1 MGLSS
6 SAAHPAPRRSR
17 ARVITITVSFATLLL
32 LGTAGAVY
40 QAEGQAQAPRTAPP
54 PVPVVTR
61 PAETR
66 DVPHVVEV
74 VGTLQPLQAVILR
87 AQVDGILTEVLFKE
101 GDFVRRGQVLARID
115 DRALRAALAAA
126 QAQLARDQAQLRAAE
141 LDLTRARTLLQK
153 NAGSQQVVDQQTAA
167 VDQLKAAVALDE
179 ANVQAAEVTVSYTEI
194 VSPID
199 GRIGMRQVD
208 PGNLVRQADASGI
221 VSITQV
227 DPLSVVFAVPQQVFA
242 AMRDHAD
249 EPGGKAVEIVD
260 RASAA
265 TLAEGEITSFDNQ
278 IDTTTGT
285 ARVRA
290 VFANGA
296 EKLTPGAFVS
306 VRIATGVSSGAVV
319 VPKLS
324 VRPGVEGDF
333 VYRVTNGQA
342 ERVSVTLG
350 YSNDDLAVIAT
361 GVASG
366 DAIVIDGY
374 SRLRPGAAVAATEA
388 PGRDQPARTAQQTVI
403 SRQ

>member
-6 SAAHPAPRRSR
+6 SPPPAPRRSR
-17 ARVITITVSFATLLL
+17 ARVITISVAFAALLL
-32 LGTAGAVY
+32 LGIAGAVY
-40 QAEGQAQAPRTAPP
+40 QAEGQSPATRAVPP
-54 PVPVVTR
+54 PVPVVTQL
-61 PAETR
+61 AETR

-74 VGTLQPLQAVILR
+74 VGTLQPLHAVTLR
-87 AQVDGILTEVLFKE
+87 AQVDGILTDVLFRE
-101 GDFVRRGQVLARID
+101 GDLVRRGQVLARID

-141 LDLTRARTLLQK
+141 LDLARARTLLQK
-153 NAGSQQVVDQQTAA
+153 NTGSQQVVDQQTAA
-167 VDQLKAAVALDE
+167 VDQLKAAVALDQ
-179 ANVQAAEVTVSYTEI
+179 ANVEAAEVTVSYTEI
-194 VSPID
+194 ASPID

-208 PGNLVRQADASGI
+208 PGNLIRQTDASGI

-227 DPLSVVFAVPQQVFA
+227 DPLSVVFAVPQQVFD

-265 TLAEGEITSFDNQ
+265 TLAEGEIASFDNQ

-290 VFANGA
+290 IFANGA

-306 VRIATGVSSGAVV
+306 VRIATGISAGAVV
-319 VPKLS
+319 VPKLA
-324 VRPGVEGDF
+324 VRPGVQGDF
-333 VYRVTNGQA
+333 VYRVKDGEA
-342 ERVSVTLG
+342 ERVAVTMG
-350 YSNDDLAVIAT
+350 YSNDDVAVIAS

-388 PGRDQPARTAQQTVI
+388 PRPDQPARTAQTII
-403 SRQ
+403 SR

>member
-6 SAAHPAPRRSR
+6 SPPPAPRRSR
-17 ARVITITVSFATLLL
+17 ARVIAIVVGFAAVLL
-32 LGTAGAVY
+32 LGTAGTVY
-40 QAEGQAQAPRTAPP
+40 RAEGQAPATRAAPP
-54 PVPVVTR
+54 PVPVVTHL
-61 PAETR
+61 AETR

-74 VGTLQPLQAVILR
+74 VGTLQALQAVTLR

-153 NAGSQQVVDQQTAA
+153 NAGSQQVVDQQTAT
-167 VDQLKAAVALDE
+167 VDQLKAAVALDQ
-179 ANVQAAEVTVSYTEI
+179 ANVEAAEVTVSYTEI

-208 PGNLVRQADASGI
+208 PGNLVRQTDASGI

-242 AMRDHAD
+242 AMRDHA
-249 EPGGKAVEIVD
+249 EAPGGKAVEIVD
-260 RASAA
+260 RGSAA
-265 TLAEGEITSFDNQ
+265 TLAEGEIASFDNQ
-278 IDTTTGT
+278 IDTATGT

-296 EKLTPGAFVS
+296 ERLTPGAFVA
-306 VRIATGVSSGAVV
+306 VRIATGISPDAVV
-319 VPKLS
+319 VPKLA

-333 VYRVTNGQA
+333 VYRVKDGEA
-342 ERVSVTLG
+342 ERVAVTMG
-350 YSNDDLAVIAT
+350 YSNDDVAVIAA

-374 SRLRPGAAVAATEA
+374 SRLRPGVTVVATEA
-388 PGRDQPARTAQQTVI
+388 PRPDQPARTAQTII

>member
-6 SAAHPAPRRSR
+6 SPPTLAPRRSR
-17 ARVITITVSFATLLL
+17 AGAITITVGFAALLL
-32 LGTAGAVY
+32 LATAGAVY
-40 QAEGQAQAPRTAPP
+40 RAEGQAQAPATRAAPP

-61 PAETR
+61 RAETR

-74 VGTLQPLQAVILR
+74 VGTLQPLQAVTLR
-87 AQVDGILTEVLFKE
+87 AQVDGILTDVLFKE

-115 DRALRAALAAA
+115 DRALRAALAAT

-179 ANVQAAEVTVSYTEI
+179 ANVEAAEVSVSYTEI

-208 PGNLVRQADASGI
+208 PGNLVRQTDASGI

-249 EPGGKAVEIVD
+249 APGGKSVEIID

-265 TLAEGEITSFDNQ
+265 QLAEGEISSFDNQ

-319 VPKLS
+319 VPKLA
-324 VRPGVEGDF
+324 VRPGVEDDF

-342 ERVSVTLG
+342 ERVAVTMG
-350 YSNDDLAVIAT
+350 YSNDDLAVIAS

-388 PGRDQPARTAQQTVI
+388 PRPDQPARTAQTII
-403 SRQ
+403 SR

>member
-6 SAAHPAPRRSR
+6 SPPPAPRRSR
-17 ARVITITVSFATLLL
+17 ARVIAITVGFAALVL
-32 LGTAGAVY
+32 LGTAGFVY
-40 QAEGQAQAPRTAPP
+40 RAEGQAPVTRAAPQ
-54 PVPVVTR
+54 PVPVITR
-61 PAETR
+61 LAETR

-74 VGTLQPLQAVILR
+74 VGTLQPLQAVTLR
-87 AQVDGILTEVLFKE
+87 AQVDGILTEVLFNE

-179 ANVQAAEVTVSYTEI
+179 ANVEAAEVTVSYTGI

-208 PGNLVRQADASGI
+208 PGNLVRQTDASGI

-249 EPGGKAVEIVD
+249 VPGGKAVEIID

-265 TLAEGEITSFDNQ
+265 RLAEGEITSFDNQ

-306 VRIATGVSSGAVV
+306 VRIATGISASAVV
-319 VPKLS
+319 VPKLA

-333 VYRVTNGQA
+333 VYRVKDGEA
-342 ERVSVTLG
+342 ERVPVAIG
-350 YSNDDLAVIAT
+350 YSNDDVAVVAT

-388 PGRDQPARTAQQTVI
+388 PRPDQPARTAQTII
-403 SRQ
+403 SR

>member
-1 MGLSS
+1 M
-6 SAAHPAPRRSR
+6 
-17 ARVITITVSFATLLL
+17 
-32 LGTAGAVY
+32 
-40 QAEGQAQAPRTAPP
+40 
-54 PVPVVTR
+54 
-61 PAETR
+61 
-66 DVPHVVEV
+66 
-74 VGTLQPLQAVILR
+74 
-87 AQVDGILTEVLFKE
+87 
-101 GDFVRRGQVLARID
+101 
-115 DRALRAALAAA
+115 
-126 QAQLARDQAQLRAAE
+126 RAAE

-167 VDQLKAAVALDE
+167 VDQLKAAVALDQ
-179 ANVQAAEVTVSYTEI
+179 ANVEAAEVTVSYTEI

-208 PGNLVRQADASGI
+208 PGNLVRQTDASGI
-221 VSITQV
+221 ISITQV

-242 AMRDHAD
+242 AMRSHAD

-306 VRIATGVSSGAVV
+306 VRIATGISASAVV
-319 VPKLS
+319 VPKLA
-324 VRPGVEGDF
+324 VRPGVQGDF
-333 VYRVTNGQA
+333 VYRVKDGEA
-342 ERVSVTLG
+342 ERVPVTMG
-350 YSNDDLAVIAT
+350 YSNDDVAVIAT

-366 DAIVIDGY
+366 DAIVIDGH

-388 PGRDQPARTAQQTVI
+388 PKTDQPARTAQTII
-403 SRQ
+403 SR

>member
-6 SAAHPAPRRSR
+6 SSPPPAQHRSR
-17 ARVITITVSFATLLL
+17 ARVIIITVGFAALLL
-32 LGTAGAVY
+32 LGTGGAVY
-40 QAEGQAQAPRTAPP
+40 RAEGQAQAPRAAPP

-61 PAETR
+61 LAETR

-74 VGTLQPLQAVILR
+74 VGTLQPLQAVTLR

-141 LDLTRARTLLQK
+141 LDLSRARTLLQK

-179 ANVQAAEVTVSYTEI
+179 ANVEAAQVNVSYTEI

-221 VSITQV
+221 VSIAQV

-249 EPGGKAVEIVD
+249 EPGGKAVEVID

-285 ARVRA
+285 ARIRA

-319 VPKLS
+319 VPKLA

-388 PGRDQPARTAQQTVI
+388 PNRDQPARTAQQTVI